1 MKPRNLYQ
9 LLLAASS
16 NSPNSQALLSVDK
29 SLTFAQLTQEV
40 SALAHA
46 LRTVGVEAGQ
56 KVATSVSSHWDW
68 QVTLALAKLGA
79 VSVSAPYNSPCL
91 AGLIHWQITDGSIE
105 PADAINGAKQ
115 LVLNKSWADE
125 SVTKPEVDE
134 FHTFDDKDLF
144 RLFLTSGTTGEP
156 KLASYSFGA
165 IATKAEFISNYWHQ
179 NDLEFNF
186 MPIGSIGG
194 FSTAL
199 GSLVKAVPFLAASSA
214 ITGTVAML
222 ARNNVGTITGSPYQ
236 IASAIRALW
245 ENHLGLPALKMIRL
259 AGSFP
264 SITLRDKITA
274 LGVEKLES
282 VYGSTECGAVFV
294 RDLKDGLPP
303 EYLGELIQGCEARAI
318 AKADQSLGLLAE
330 TEFEYKTPAMF
341 DGYLLPDGSLE
352 PGTTNGWFR
361 PGDRVRNASG
371 KYLFVGRD
379 DELVNIGGMIFSALP
394 IDEFARNFP
403 GVEDALS
410 FASED
415 DQGNP
420 LYALAVVA
428 GFGFNLA
435 VLADAI
441 KQEFKE
447 NNPSHLTQVLRIPRN
462 QMGKPLRFELDV
474 DFRKRLA
481 AAKS

>member
-29 SLTFAQLTQEV
+29 SLTFTQLTQEV
-40 SALAHA
+40 SALAKA
-46 LRTVGVEAGQ
+46 LRSAGIEPGQ
-56 KVATSVSSHWDW
+56 KVATSVPSHWDW

-79 VSVSAPYNSPCL
+79 VSVSAPYNTSCL
-91 AGLIHWQITDGSIE
+91 SGVINWQITDQSIE
-105 PADAINGAKQ
+105 PDDAISGAKE
-115 LVLNKSWADE
+115 LVLDKSWADE
-125 SVTKPEVDE
+125 FVTKAEIDD
-134 FHTFDDKDLF
+134 FHIFEDKDVF
-144 RLFLTSGTTGEP
+144 RLFLTSGTSGEP

-179 NDLEFNF
+179 GELEFNF

-199 GSLVKAVPFLAASSA
+199 GSLVKAVPFIAASSA
-214 ITGTVAML
+214 ITGTVALL
-222 ARNNVGTITGSPYQ
+222 ARNKVGTLTGSPYQ
-236 IASAIRALW
+236 IASAIRALE
-245 ENHLGLPALKMIRL
+245 ENHLELPELKMIRL

-303 EYLGELIQGCEARAI
+303 DYLGELIQGCEVRAI
-318 AKADQSLGLLAE
+318 AQADQSLGLLAE

-341 DGYLLPDGSLE
+341 DGYLLPDGSLD

-371 KYLFVGRD
+371 KFLFVGRD
-379 DELVNIGGMIFSALP
+379 DDLVNIGGMIFSALP

-403 GVEDALS
+403 GVDDALS

-428 GFGFNLA
+428 GFGFNLG
-435 VLADAI
+435 VLAEAI
-441 KQEFKE
+441 KRDFKE

-481 AAKS
+481 AAKP